1 MTRSTSTNGKTQRTY
16 EYSER
21 ARSIMDQMSVILPE
35 LTKTDLANM
44 SIFWMG
50 ASLRIIQ
57 DAQQCDVREAA
68 KIMATQLSETG
79 YDNISTNLT
88 LGMKVTNLDRFF
100 GKAIQKSELRRH
112 DLLKAHKKLDR
123 EVEKAYRSEAFADDE
138 GRIRFL
144 FEMYEGMVKG

>member
-112 DLLKAHKKLDR
+112 DLQ
-123 EVEKAYRSEAFADDE
+123 
-138 GRIRFL
+138 
-144 FEMYEGMVKG
+144 